1 MQKRLKLKRL
11 QLQESWLKKRL
22 KKKSKRI
29 MRVKKK
35 RITIPIKTIMKVNQE
50 NLE

>member
-11 QLQESWLKKRL
+11 QLQESWLKKRI

-29 MRVKKK
+29 LRVKKK
-35 RITIPIKTIMKVNQE
+35 RITILRKTIMRVNQE
-50 NLE
+50 SLE